1 LGIRIHDLRMN
12 GRKFGPTCGFY
23 IILSHEKVLKTGNNT
38 TRNDL
43 PSNVYQ
49 PYGYL
54 LHRLY
59 AVIEVREC
67 FLLFGAESFVFQFAI
82 QKFKD

>member
-1 LGIRIHDLRMN
+1 MN

-23 IILSHEKVLKTGNNT
+23 IILSHEKVLKLLI
-38 TRNDL
+38 TRL
-43 PSNVYQ
+43 ALTYLQVYTNRTDI
-49 PYGYL
+49 L
-54 LHRLY
+54 LYRLF

-67 FLLFGAESFVFQFAI
+67 LLSF